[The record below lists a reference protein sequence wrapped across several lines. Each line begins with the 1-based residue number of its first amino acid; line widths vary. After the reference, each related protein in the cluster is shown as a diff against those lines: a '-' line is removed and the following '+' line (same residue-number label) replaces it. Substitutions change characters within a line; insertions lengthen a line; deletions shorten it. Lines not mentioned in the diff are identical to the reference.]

1 MAGLLD
7 KKREREEIALPLAGM
22 ADIAFLL
29 LIFFLVVTTIDMDTG
44 IGMTLPPKLD
54 EDQEPPPVRERNVL
68 NLLLNDRGQLLMND
82 ELANVNQVR
91 EQVVR
96 HITNFG
102 EDENLSERPGLA
114 VVSIKTDRNTR
125 YDRYIDVLDEVWM
138 AYFSIWDDAARSG
151 EYTEG
156 RTFSDYRSYRDQLGE
171 DQDNLIRE
179 AFPAQISV
187 AEPDRG

>member
-7 KKREREEIALPLAGM
+7 KKRDREEIQVPLAGM

-54 EDQEPPPVRERNVL
+54 EDQEPPPVRQRNVM
-68 NLLLNDRGQLLMND
+68 NLLLNAQGQLLMND
-82 ELANVNQVR
+82 ELANVSQVR

-96 HITNFG
+96 HVTNFG
-102 EDENLSERPGLA
+102 EDPNLSERPGVA

-138 AYFSIWDDAARSG
+138 AYFAIWDNAVRSG
-151 EYTEG
+151 EYTGG
-156 RTFSDYRSYRDQLGE
+156 RTYRDYDQYRNQLGE
-171 DQDNLIRE
+171 DEENEIRE
-179 AFPAQISV
+179 VFPAQISV
-187 AEPDRG
+187 AEPDQG